1 VRLAATAFTILLMAS
16 GACAPARR
24 SSPVPLPP
32 APAPDPAQPIPP
44 IVAIP
49 LTEVPGPWSLSY
61 VSGSTGYRITRTT
74 TIEDR
79 SGPGG
84 RREVS
89 SDRRQETIS
98 LTVESPTRI
107 TIDAV
112 LDSLEL
118 TPRPAAADS
127 LTPAARLSADLSD
140 GQLRFRTD
148 DSSSS
153 CAPGRA
159 ILTGDLRVLAPV
171 MPETLVKNATW
182 TSSDSTTLC
191 QAGIVMRSF
200 ASHTYTVLGEA
211 GGSLAGLVQV
221 RRISLIRG
229 EGEGAQQQHRVK
241 LSAAG
246 TEMCDYYLETPTGR
260 INTLRT
266 DQQLD
271 IQIENSGRVH
281 RFAQQIR
288 REYSVIR

>member
-1 VRLAATAFTILLMAS
+1 MRLAATAFTILTMAS

-24 SSPVPLPP
+24 SSPDPLPP
-32 APAPDPAQPIPP
+32 VPDPAQPVPP

-49 LTEVPGPWSLSY
+49 LTEALGPWSLSY
-61 VSGSTGYRITRTT
+61 ASGSTRYRITRTT
-74 TIEDR
+74 TVEDL

-98 LTVESPTRI
+98 LTVKSPTRI

-118 TPRPAAADS
+118 TPRPAGVDS
-127 LTPAARLSADLSD
+127 FTPAARLSADLSD

-153 CAPGRA
+153 CTPGTA
-159 ILTGDLRVLAPV
+159 ILAGDLRTLVPV
-171 MPETLVKNATW
+171 MPETLVKNASW
-182 TSSDSTTLC
+182 TSSDSTALC
-191 QAGIVMRSF
+191 QAGIVMMSV

-211 GGSLAGLVQV
+211 RGNLTGLVQV
-221 RRISLIRG
+221 RRISSIRG

-246 TEMCDYYLETPTGR
+246 TERCDYYLETATGR
-260 INTLRT
+260 INRLHT

-281 RFAQQIR
+281 RFAQQTR